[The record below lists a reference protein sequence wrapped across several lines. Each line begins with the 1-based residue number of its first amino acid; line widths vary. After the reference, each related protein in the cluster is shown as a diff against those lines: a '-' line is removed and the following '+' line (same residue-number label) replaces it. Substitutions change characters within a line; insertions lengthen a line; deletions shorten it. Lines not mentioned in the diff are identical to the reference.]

1 MPLNLDDK
9 TNAYYRR
16 LLVLDMSRTIPEKD
30 KDIHLKEKLKAESD
44 YIIVQAMT
52 ALKQLYI
59 NNCFIESRH
68 SQECIEELYRNADSI
83 KAFLDEK
90 IYPCD
95 GSKIKRS
102 DMYRHY
108 TEYCNE
114 NDRQAHGKSSFNRIM
129 NEKGYFIKRNN
140 QGFYFANLSF
150 KDEGFVVI
158 NENDIE
164 TIPFEQIE
172 L

>member
-1 MPLNLDDK
+1 
-9 TNAYYRR
+9 
-16 LLVLDMSRTIPEKD
+16 
-30 KDIHLKEKLKAESD
+30 
-44 YIIVQAMT
+44 
-52 ALKQLYI
+52 
-59 NNCFIESRH
+59 
-68 SQECIEELYRNADSI
+68 
-83 KAFLDEK
+83 
-90 IYPCD
+90 
-95 GSKIKRS
+95 
-102 DMYRHY
+102 
-108 TEYCNE
+108 
-114 NDRQAHGKSSFNRIM
+114 M